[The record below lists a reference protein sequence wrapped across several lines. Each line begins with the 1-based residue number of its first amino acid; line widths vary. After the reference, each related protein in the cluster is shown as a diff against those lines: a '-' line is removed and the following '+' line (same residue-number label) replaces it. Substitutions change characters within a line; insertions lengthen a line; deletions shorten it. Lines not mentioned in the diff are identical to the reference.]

1 VVLARVAAFVVA
13 ILILGS
19 PLHAQSPV
27 DPAQD
32 DPSIAMMDVADL
44 IRKLRGR
51 PEPPP
56 DTDGDPDVMRAISPV
71 IGAKPSA
78 GVMFGVAG
86 NLAFY
91 RGDPDTTSISAG
103 VGSMTIST
111 KSQTSVTLRL
121 TMFEADD
128 RWRIETDDRFQW
140 TSQETLG
147 LGLPTPLPEGELV
160 EFNFYRLYQ
169 SVYRRL
175 RQHLFAG
182 GGIHF
187 DRHADV
193 SPGKG
198 FENSWADS
206 PYVTYSEANALPL
219 DAQTSSGASVEAIW
233 DSRDN
238 FINADRGW
246 LMRTSYRWSMDGVLG
261 GDSHWEKVSIDARTY
276 LALSRTRRHKIAA
289 WVFADL
295 VLDGVAP
302 YFDLPSAGSDTYGR
316 SGRGY
321 PEGHFRG
328 ERLAFTE
335 IEYRGMLLENGLL
348 GMVAFVNA
356 TTVADRSSGQRLFDR
371 LAPGAG
377 AGLRLLINKRSRTN
391 LAFDIGFGEKGN
403 KGVYLSVQEAF

>member
-1 VVLARVAAFVVA
+1 MV
-13 ILILGS
+13 
-19 PLHAQSPV
+19 
-27 DPAQD
+27 
-32 DPSIAMMDVADL
+32 DVADM

-51 PEPPP
+51 PQPPP
-56 DTDGDPDVMRAISPV
+56 DIDGSPDVMRAISPV
-71 IGAKPSA
+71 IGVKPSS

-86 NLAFY
+86 NLAFF
-91 RGDPDTTSISAG
+91 RGDPGTTRISSG

-128 RWRIETDDRFQW
+128 RWRLESDDRFQW

-175 RQHLFAG
+175 RRHLFAG
-182 GGIHF
+182 GGVHF

-198 FENSWADS
+198 FESSWADS
-206 PYVTYSEANALPL
+206 PYVAYSEANGLPL
-219 DAQTSSGASVEAIW
+219 DAQTSAGASAEIIW

-238 FINADRGW
+238 FINADRGG
-246 LMRTSYRWSMDGVLG
+246 LVRTGYRWSMAGFLG
-261 GDSHWEKVSIDARTY
+261 GDSHWEKLTLDARAY
-276 LALSRTRRHKIAA
+276 LPVSRTRRHKVAA

-295 VLDGVAP
+295 AVDGVAP
-302 YFDLPSAGSDTYGR
+302 YFDLPSTGSDTYGR

-335 IEYRGMLLENGLL
+335 IEYRGTLLGNGLL

-356 TTVADRSSGQRLFDR
+356 TTVADRPSGQRLFDHV
-371 LAPGAG
+371 APGGG

-403 KGVYLSVQEAF
+403 KGVYLAVQEAF